1 MSIYDQ
7 LKDVAKVLREAD
19 KIEQFQV
26 ILDTQQSLMDMQH
39 KLQSLE
45 EENSELKDKLKLK
58 AKMIYKESTYW
69 VKDNGKVDGP
79 YCSGC
84 FDDKRKAIRLKPVND
99 WPGEYTCPI
108 CKTGFSITSQQRG
121 SVGPQFAEF

>member
-26 ILDTQQSLMDMQH
+26 ILEAQQSLMDMQH
-39 KLQSLE
+39 KLHSLE
-45 EENSELKDKLKLK
+45 KENSQLKDKLELK
-58 AKMIYKESTYW
+58 AKMIYKESVYW
-69 VKDNGKVDGP
+69 IKGNNVDDGP

-84 FDDKRKAIRLKPVND
+84 FDDKSGAIRLKPVND

-108 CKTGFSITSQQRG
+108 CKTGYSIPSQRKEG
-121 SVGPQFAEF
+121 AGPQFIEF